1 MGHLFVKFIK
11 NSNCNQYDFIKSW
24 ILWAYQI
31 SKSSIKLYILA
42 LNSTLLMNIWR
53 HKACNLTCQAFM
65 YWFNMCILP
74 HREHVKACIFVTLIQ
89 SKLILSVPIPI
100 EAQLSS
106 LYDSMFI
113 GANFECNIDK
123 ITINWC
129 GSTCCLH

>member
-1 MGHLFVKFIK
+1 MFNKEAVGHLICLSSSSK
-11 NSNCNQYDFIKSW
+11 NQNSHFNQYDFIKSW

-89 SKLILSVPIPI
+89 SKLILSVPSQ
-100 EAQLSS
+100 AQLI
-106 LYDSMFI
+106 YVSMFMI
-113 GANFECNIDK
+113 LELILSVILIK
-123 ITINWC
+123 
-129 GSTCCLH
+129 

>member
-1 MGHLFVKFIK
+1 MFNKEAVGHLICLSSSSK
-11 NSNCNQYDFIKSW
+11 NQNSHSNQYDFIKSW

-89 SKLILSVPIPI
+89 SKLILSVPSQ
-100 EAQLSS
+100 AQLI
-106 LYDSMFI
+106 YVSMFMI
-113 GANFECNIDK
+113 MELILSVILIK
-123 ITINWC
+123 
-129 GSTCCLH
+129 

>member
-1 MGHLFVKFIK
+1 MFNKEAVGHLICLSSSSK
-11 NSNCNQYDFIKSW
+11 NQNSHSNQYDFIKSW

-89 SKLILSVPIPI
+89 SKLILSVPSQ
-100 EAQLSS
+100 AQLI
-106 LYDSMFI
+106 YVSMFMI
-113 GANFECNIDK
+113 LELILSVILIK
-123 ITINWC
+123 
-129 GSTCCLH
+129 

>member
-1 MGHLFVKFIK
+1 MFNKEAVGHLICLSSSSK
-11 NSNCNQYDFIKSW
+11 NQNSHSNQYDFIKSW

-74 HREHVKACIFVTLIQ
+74 HREHVKACIFVSLIQ
-89 SKLILSVPIPI
+89 SKLILSVPSQ
-100 EAQLSS
+100 AQLI
-106 LYDSMFI
+106 YVSMFMI
-113 GANFECNIDK
+113 LELILSVILIK
-123 ITINWC
+123 
-129 GSTCCLH
+129 